1 MSDITLC
8 LITKGRP
15 DFLQQLLESFDRV
28 LIHDNVK
35 VLVILNGVEPRIRN
49 EFYSWGETH
58 FGRVD
63 LVSFDENDA
72 GISRLWGEIISI
84 KTEWVIFPSDDDVI
98 NGDFFGKLE
107 FLDCDPVDVG
117 AFATA
122 LNLIDSKGLETGLIR
137 SPIFSSALSNVENAA
152 RAISQCP
159 FLWPGLIIR
168 VSALPQQI
176 PNSRYVSDWW
186 IGLYLIFTTEISVL
200 ESSAVFYRVHEQ
212 QESFAASLSRKN
224 LEALTH
230 LGSFFQSTTFSDWLS
245 SRTSAEVIDFLHF
258 IRKYPPLYGELKFSS
273 ELVSVI
279 TSRLIELRIESD
291 VHRIAL
297 FTNAF
302 AHDVLIDTAQLRFLD
317 ENRNSIDI
325 DPNRCN
331 FNITIDA
338 SVCLNVKSSID
349 LSGDLAN
356 GIPKLRVGCSHTS
369 KSHSEIRLDCGEK
382 YSKEDLID
390 QLLIKSAE
398 FLQSQEIFQN
408 SVSPFEYRL
417 VKAIRMLKNRAPKF
431 LVKFL
436 QQGKK

>member
-28 LIHDNVK
+28 LIHKNVK
-35 VLVILNGVEPRIRN
+35 VLVILNGVEPRIRT
-49 EFYSWGETH
+49 EFYSWGEKH

-63 LVSFDENDA
+63 FVSFDENDA
-72 GISRLWGEIISI
+72 GISRLWGEITSL
-84 KTEWVIFPSDDDVI
+84 KTEWVMFPSDDDVI
-98 NGDFFGKLE
+98 NDVFFSRLE
-107 FLDCDPVDVG
+107 FLENGAAKIG
-117 AFATA
+117 AFATP
-122 LNLIDSKGLETGLIR
+122 LNLIDSKGLEIGLIR
-137 SPIFSSALSNVENAA
+137 RPNFSSDLSNVENAA
-152 RAISQCP
+152 KAISQCP
-159 FLWPGLIIR
+159 FLWPGLIMR
-168 VSALPQQI
+168 VRALPQYI

-186 IGLYLIFTTEISVL
+186 IGLYLIFTTSVSIL
-200 ESSAVFYRVHEQ
+200 ESSAIFYRVHEQ

-230 LGSFFQSTTFSDWLS
+230 IGSFLHSPTFANWLN
-245 SRTSAEVIDFLHF
+245 SRTSSEVIDFLQF
-258 IRKYPPLYGELKFSS
+258 IRMYPPLYGELKFSS

-279 TSRLIELRIESD
+279 TSRVIDLRIESD
-291 VHRIAL
+291 VHRMAL

-317 ENRNSIDI
+317 ENRNLRDI

-349 LSGDLAN
+349 LSGYLAN
-356 GIPKLRVGCSHTS
+356 EIPKLRVGCSHTS
-369 KSHSEIRLDCGEK
+369 KSCSEIQLNCGEK

-390 QLLIKSAE
+390 QLLIKCAE
-398 FLQSQEIFQN
+398 FFQSQEIFQN
-408 SVSPFEYRL
+408 SVSPFEYKL
-417 VKAIRMLKNRAPKF
+417 VKAIRMLKNRAPRY
-431 LVKFL
+431 LVQLL
-436 QQGKK
+436 QQKKN